1 MGEKKHAVYTL
12 SLFLVTLA
20 VYFPLCALLRAGG
33 DPPVYYYGRL
43 IELLS
48 ILLFAA
54 LAVATPMKF
63 ADMGIV
69 VPRGLLLRSLSAGV
83 GIALAF
89 AALLAA
95 AAAFFGHAPLFSFA
109 VRGDISRATYI
120 LVAPLQE
127 VLGKSAMY
135 YSFELCFD
143 RAHPHLANG
152 LCAVTFALFH
162 AVYGPRM
169 MLLAALL
176 SLVTGWLF
184 QKYRCVW
191 GCAAVHFALGF
202 LPPCFGF

>member
-1 MGEKKHAVYTL
+1 ME
-12 SLFLVTLA
+12 LA
-20 VYFPLCALLRAGG
+20 VFFDFEQPRRTRLDDWDARVDNLR
-33 DPPVYYYGRL
+33 
-43 IELLS
+43 S
-48 ILLFAA
+48 AA
-54 LAVATPMKF
+54 LAL
-63 ADMGIV
+63 D
-69 VPRGLLLRSLSAGV
+69 
-83 GIALAF
+83 
-89 AALLAA
+89 
-95 AAAFFGHAPLFSFA
+95 
-109 VRGDISRATYI
+109 GDISRATYI

-191 GCAAVHFALGF
+191 GCSAVHFALGF